1 MDTVDFKSKMHHLFD
16 KYKYVALIAV
26 VGVMLMLLPTGGT
39 PLDENVAAVETVDM
53 EILEN
58 AELADILGN
67 IYGVGEVKVL
77 LSVATGEEI
86 IYQVDED
93 MSDNSGNMRR
103 TTVVVS
109 NSSKNQQGLIKQVI
123 PPSYLGAVVVCSG
136 GNNPAVRLAVVDAVS
151 NLTGLT
157 TDKISVIKMK

>member
-123 PPSYLGAVVVCSG
+123 PPSYLGAVIVCSG